1 MSLSIIYNMSHTCAI
16 CDKPIPDGATHCSA
30 KCLGEERIKGMDQI
44 SKARSSFV
52 ESMSK
57 MLKME
62 VEPSKIPESPMIV
75 LQHRWKRNRTDVVGT
90 TVVAF
95 NGIGEA
101 RVPFVGH
108 VMADVE
114 ALVRA
119 SRGLVSFHI
128 EQPGTA
134 ESAIPDLPAVVSPA
148 PDIAAAISAAV
159 ESKAEVQE
167 PEVFESATDEFAL
180 KSNEQIDKFAVL
192 PKKKHPAVPKKK

>member
-1 MSLSIIYNMSHTCAI
+1 
-16 CDKPIPDGATHCSA
+16 
-30 KCLGEERIKGMDQI
+30 MDQI

-75 LQHRWKRNRTDVVGT
+75 LQHKWKRNRTDVVGT
-90 TVVAF
+90 TVFTFSEV
-95 NGIGEA
+95 GEA
-101 RVPFVGH
+101 KVPFVGH
-108 VMADVE
+108 VMVDVE
-114 ALVRA
+114 AFVRA

-128 EQPGTA
+128 EQPDTA
-134 ESAIPDLPAVVSPA
+134 DSIAVIPDLPAVAVASPVPTTVVA
-148 PDIAAAISAAV
+148 VSAAV

-180 KSNEQIDKFAVL
+180 KSNEQTDKFAVL